1 MSLHRIREERKKLG
15 FGRTRGPRTSTLILL
30 LILVLLLIAYLD
42 RVG

>member
-1 MSLHRIREERKKLG
+1 MSLHGIREERKKLG

-30 LILVLLLIAYLD
+30 LVFVLLFIAFLG